1 MTPAGARPDGT
12 FVGLRNVAT
21 GDLEQLL
28 AALRGGVLR
37 GPLTRVAVCQA
48 GYEALWEALRPY
60 TALDTP
66 ALTLLLETLLAERSS
81 HAQPRLELVWSG
93 TDAGPSLTRYTRV
106 VVPELFALASQHVTL
121 AGYSFDH
128 GEHLFEPL
136 HRAMIDRKVLVRL
149 FVDIQQLHQRLEQRL
164 RRAGRQSRLT
174 TLTSARHEGPMPYA
188 DAVCSLFRELDWPFG
203 APFPE
208 IYFDPRSADT
218 RTFASLHAKCV
229 VVDHEL
235 SLVTS
240 ANFTDRG
247 QARNIEVGVLIRDR
261 TFALALEQQ
270 WFNLIH
276 SGGVVR
282 WGVG

>member
-1 MTPAGARPDGT
+1 MTPTGAPPDRS
-12 FVGLRNVAT
+12 FAGLRRVAT

-28 AALRGGVLR
+28 AALRSGALR
-37 GPLTRVAVCQA
+37 SPLTRVAVCQA

-60 TALDTP
+60 SALDTQ

-81 HAQPRLELVWSG
+81 RAQPRLELVWSG

-106 VVPELFALASQHVTL
+106 VVPELFAQASQHVTL

-128 GEHLFEPL
+128 GETMFEPL
-136 HRAMIDRKVLVRL
+136 HHAMIDRKVLVRL
-149 FVDIQQLHQRLEQRL
+149 FVDIQQLYQRLEQRL
-164 RRAGRQSRLT
+164 RSTGRQARLAA
-174 TLTSARHEGPMPYA
+174 LGSARHAGPIPYA
-188 DAVCSLFRELDWPFG
+188 DAVCSLFRELEWPFG

-208 IYFDPRSADT
+208 IYFDPRSAET

-247 QARNIEVGVLIRDR
+247 QERNIEVGVLIRDR
-261 TFALALEQQ
+261 TFALSLEQQ

-282 WGVG
+282 WGLG